1 MYKLMLSDLD
11 ETLLIDHHVPD
22 FNVEAIKK
30 ARQNGLKF
38 IPATGR
44 AYNMILDVLK
54 EIGTY
59 EQAGVY
65 SICFNGGLIVENK
78 NNSFLLLLVQG

>member
-30 ARQNGLKF
+30 ARQNGLM
-38 IPATGR
+38 
-44 AYNMILDVLK
+44 AYAMV
-54 EIGTY
+54 
-59 EQAGVY
+59 
-65 SICFNGGLIVENK
+65 
-78 NNSFLLLLVQG
+78 

>member
-59 EQAGVY
+59 EQAGEY
-65 SICFNGGLIVENK
+65 SICFKL
-78 NNSFLLLLVQG
+78 